1 MGKTKSNFKRSNKII
16 FNLSLLILILLFTNI
31 IITINLIELRK
42 QKDFEIY
49 SIKNILSEIKKEYT
63 DELGDV
69 KHLSNNINNVEN
81 VENLIVNIKKDFF
94 ENAFKYEKMVL

>member
-1 MGKTKSNFKRSNKII
+1 MDKTKSSFKRSNKII
-16 FNLSLLILILLFTNI
+16 FNLSLLMLIFLFINI